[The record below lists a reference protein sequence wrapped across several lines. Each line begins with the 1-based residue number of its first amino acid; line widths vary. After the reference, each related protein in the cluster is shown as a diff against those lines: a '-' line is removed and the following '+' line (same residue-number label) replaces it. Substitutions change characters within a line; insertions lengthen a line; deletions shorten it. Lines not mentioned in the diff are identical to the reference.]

1 MTPLYILIGVVVIAI
16 IVLTILYF
24 IQRKKKKQAIAAES
38 GEPAGPGDDEISQLI
53 HEAEKKLAGAKLEQG
68 ARIATLPAYLIL
80 GDPGC
85 AKTSVMLHS
94 GLDPELL
101 AGQVYQQGN
110 VTSTRTAN
118 FWYSRRAIFVEAAGR
133 LLADAPKWKKLIQKL
148 QPKSS
153 VVGKGEQ
160 AARAAIVCF
169 DCENFTK
176 PGALELASAAAHGMR
191 ARLGEI
197 SQSLGINLPVY
208 ALFTKMDRL
217 PFFTEYVRNF
227 SNDEASQVLG
237 VTLPMLGLRPEG
249 VYAEQEAARLSASF
263 ESLFRS
269 LAEAR
274 IEFLPRENDAG
285 KLPAEYEFPR
295 EFRKTRQTAVQFLI
309 DLCRPSQLTTG
320 PFLRGFYF
328 TGVRPVVINEAA
340 PVQAAQ
346 QQAASYG
353 APAGA
358 TGIFRVGGNQPMQ
371 AAPQQVA
378 AGSRKVPQWMFL
390 GQFFTGVLLADRT
403 AMGASAASTRTSG
416 ARRILLGVAA
426 SLCLLFAIFF
436 TVSFFKNH
444 GLEAQVS
451 DAARGIG
458 SGEAVGADLAS
469 VDSLRKLDTL
479 RQSVETLTYYHR
491 EGAPLSYRWGLFV
504 GDDLYPE
511 ARRLYFARFKQLLL
525 GQTQTNTLAFLGGLP
540 ATAPPEYSTTY
551 DALKSYLITTSNH
564 DKSTKAY
571 LAPVL
576 MKWWQNGRS
585 ADQDR
590 QLLAQKQF
598 EFYAEELAQENPYS
612 RENDSASIEKAR
624 RYLSQFAG
632 AKSVY
637 AFMLSEATKS
647 NQPIN
652 FNRQFAGSAKVVV
665 ETHEVPG
672 AFSKGGWNYMKDAM
686 GHVDRYV
693 SGERWV
699 LGDYASGNF
708 DQAKLTQ
715 DIKGLYYA
723 DFLQQWR
730 TYTKSA
736 AVVRY
741 ASLKDAAEKL
751 TQLSG
756 NQSPLLELFS
766 LASTNTDVDDPVV
779 KGVFQPVQTVV
790 PPGSTDKFIAPPNQS
805 YMNAL
810 IALQSAVQAVA
821 DQPGQPS
828 DTATASVMSVANQAK
843 TTTRQMAQAFNID
856 KDGHVEG
863 TTQKLLED
871 PITNI
876 EPLVRSLGPAELNAK
891 AGKDL
896 CGPVRALMAKFP
908 FKADSKADA
917 SLQDVD
923 SVFKPKEGA
932 IWKFFDDAKMD
943 KYLQKQGSQFVPVP
957 NTGIT
962 ITPAFIAMMNRAAAF
977 TDAAYANGA
986 ADPHVAYTVK
996 PVFSEDQE
1004 SITLHVDGQT
1014 FEFTAANPSKAF
1026 TWPGATSGVDMSV
1039 KYKDGASNDYASYTG
1054 LWAVF

>member
-1 MTPLYILIGVVVIAI
+1 MTPLYIVIGVVVLAL
-16 IVLTILYF
+16 IVLTIVYF
-24 IQRKKKKQAIAAES
+24 IQQRKKKRALAAES
-38 GEPAGPGDDEISQLI
+38 GEQAAPGDDEISQLI
-53 HEAEKKLAGAKLEQG
+53 QEAENKLTAAKLEQG
-68 ARIATLPAYLIL
+68 ARIGMLPVFVLL
-80 GDPGC
+80 GDQGC

-110 VTSTRTAN
+110 VASTRTAN
-118 FWYSRRAIFVEAAGR
+118 LWYSRRSIFLEAAGA
-133 LLADAPKWKKLIQKL
+133 LLADASKWKKLVHKL

-160 AARAAIVCF
+160 APRAAIVCF

-176 PGALELASAAAHGMR
+176 PGAIEFAGGAARALR

-197 SQSLGINLPVY
+197 SQALGINLPVY
-208 ALFTKMDRL
+208 ALFTKMDRV

-237 VTLPMLGLRPEG
+237 VTLPMLGVRPEG
-249 VYAEQEAARLSASF
+249 VYAEQEAARLGGSF

-274 IEFLPRENDAG
+274 IEFLPRENDPG

-346 QQAASYG
+346 QQAAGYG

-358 TGIFRVGGNQPMQ
+358 TGIFRVGANQPVQ
-371 AAPQQVA
+371 APQQVA

-403 AMGASAASTRTSG
+403 AMGASGASTKTSG
-416 ARRILLGVAA
+416 ARRILFAVAA
-426 SLCLLFAIFF
+426 SICLLFAIFF
-436 TVSFFKNH
+436 TVSFFNNH
-444 GLEAQVS
+444 GLESQVR

-491 EGAPLSYRWGLFV
+491 EGAPLMYRWGLFV

-525 GQTQTNTLAFLGGLP
+525 GQTQTNTLAFLNGLP
-540 ATAPPEYSTTY
+540 ATAPPEYSTSY

-598 EFYAEELAQENPYS
+598 EFYAEELAEENPYS
-612 RENDSASIEKAR
+612 RENDSAAIEKAR

-637 AFMLSEATKS
+637 AYMLSEAGK
-647 NQPIN
+647 NNPPIN

-665 ETHEVPG
+665 EAYIVPG
-672 AFSKGGWNYMKDAM
+672 AFSKGGWAYMKDALA
-686 GHVDRYV
+686 HVDHYV

-699 LGDYASGNF
+699 LGDYASANF
-708 DQAKLTQ
+708 DMAKLTQ
-715 DIKGLYYA
+715 DIKALYY
-723 DFLQQWR
+723 
-730 TYTKSA
+730 T
-736 AVVRY
+736 
-741 ASLKDAAEKL
+741 
-751 TQLSG
+751 
-756 NQSPLLELFS
+756 
-766 LASTNTDVDDPVV
+766 
-779 KGVFQPVQTVV
+779 
-790 PPGSTDKFIAPPNQS
+790 
-805 YMNAL
+805 
-810 IALQSAVQAVA
+810 
-821 DQPGQPS
+821 
-828 DTATASVMSVANQAK
+828 
-843 TTTRQMAQAFNID
+843 
-856 KDGHVEG
+856 
-863 TTQKLLED
+863 
-871 PITNI
+871 
-876 EPLVRSLGPAELNAK
+876 
-891 AGKDL
+891 
-896 CGPVRALMAKFP
+896 
-908 FKADSKADA
+908 
-917 SLQDVD
+917 
-923 SVFKPKEGA
+923 
-932 IWKFFDDAKMD
+932 
-943 KYLQKQGSQFVPVP
+943 
-957 NTGIT
+957 
-962 ITPAFIAMMNRAAAF
+962 
-977 TDAAYANGA
+977 
-986 ADPHVAYTVK
+986 
-996 PVFSEDQE
+996 
-1004 SITLHVDGQT
+1004 
-1014 FEFTAANPSKAF
+1014 
-1026 TWPGATSGVDMSV
+1026 
-1039 KYKDGASNDYASYTG
+1039 
-1054 LWAVF
+1054 